1 MASTGFYESMLTRD
15 RCLLLP
21 FSHKKSKLRP
31 QEYSNEVTWVK
42 RAKRGEESSRK
53 RSRSYLQETKKK

>member
-31 QEYSNEVTWVK
+31 QEYSSNEVTWVK
-42 RAKRGEESSRK
+42 RAKRGEEDK
-53 RSRSYLQETKKK
+53 NE